1 MGVLKFL
8 TVGLWILILT
18 IWIGDLWVGIP
29 VSVSDDVTK
38 GLVEA
43 MDADVDNAIQA
54 RRIKSVLI
62 LIPALAILGSV
73 IHGIRQKNDHLF
85 HLGMVLTIIP
95 ILAIGI
101 LGMTQESAMPYKN
114 GILLIICAPLMVGL
128 IMGLKAIAEY
138 IRSGSG

>member
-1 MGVLKFL
+1 MTGVLKFL

-54 RRIKSVLI
+54 RRTKSALL
-62 LIPALAILGSV
+62 LIPALMIFGV
-73 IHGIRQKNDHLF
+73 VVHGIKKKKDHLF
-85 HLGMVLTIIP
+85 HIGMVLTIIP
-95 ILAIGI
+95 
-101 LGMTQESAMPYKN
+101 MSAMPYKN
-114 GILLIICAPLMVGL
+114 GILVIICAPLMVGL

-138 IRSGSG
+138 RRSGSR